1 MGEKYLS
8 RYRFVFFHACLQVF
22 FQIIRGPVIVTQAT
36 VSSPSRLHRMR
47 ASNLHAMLRACVPPA
62 ARSVAVPQQSGVAA
76 YVPGVSSSFSPAGRP
91 AYCQPRNRRAG
102 QGP

>member
-8 RYRFVFFHACLQVF
+8 LYRFVFFHACLQVF
-22 FQIIRGPVIVTQAT
+22 FQIIRGCHRNASDSKLPL
-36 VSSPSRLHRMR
+36 RLHPMR
-47 ASNLHAMLRACVPPA
+47 VLNLHALRACVPPA

-76 YVPGVSSSFSPAGRP
+76 YVPGVSSPFSPAGRP